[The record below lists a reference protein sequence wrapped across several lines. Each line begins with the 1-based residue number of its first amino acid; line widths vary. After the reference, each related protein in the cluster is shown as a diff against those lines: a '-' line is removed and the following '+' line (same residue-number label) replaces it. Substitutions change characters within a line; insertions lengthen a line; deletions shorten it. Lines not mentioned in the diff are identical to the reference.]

1 MIVSCPKC
9 HSKYN
14 IPEKKIGDSP
24 KRFRCRKC
32 SEIFVINP
40 PAEKGTEPG
49 GKSPLKDSREERA
62 ARFARVLASDM
73 LVYNKELIEEA
84 RRNGNIAEVMSQEIQ
99 KSWELWKSRF
109 PEAYAEKPEI
119 FSDALNQFLADGE
132 RVFRSQDFS

>member
-40 PAEKGTEPG
+40 PDDTGEKTSK
-49 GKSPLKDSREERA
+49 KSPLEDSKEERA

-73 LVYNKELIEEA
+73 LIYNKDLIDEA
-84 RRNGNIAEVMSQEIQ
+84 RRNGNIPEVMGQEIQ

-109 PEAYAEKPEI
+109 PEAFAAKPEI

-132 RVFRSQDFS
+132 KVFRAQDFS